1 MRIYILV
8 IVNKKDIHIIHTY
21 RRSEHMCVVAGD
33 GVDGISEKMLFFQKS
48 VYAIKLAIQK
58 NKIQPLA
65 DGTTHT
71 NAHLYFYLYS

>member
-1 MRIYILV
+1 
-8 IVNKKDIHIIHTY
+8 
-21 RRSEHMCVVAGD
+21 MCVVGGD

-65 DGTTHT
+65 YGTLT
-71 NAHLYFYLYS
+71 